1 MDVDLEQEED
11 PFEGLEE
18 FELNMQEEG
27 PGVGG
32 WVGGWGGWG
41 EGGGVDTGS
50 TCVHASMGGG
60 GGGGC

>member
-32 WVGGWGGWG
+32 W
-41 EGGGVDTGS
+41 GGGVRGGVS
-50 TCVHASMGGG
+50 TLGVLVCMHPWGVG